1 MSTNEHWKEEERK
14 AFDFQFHGI
23 NWIAPE
29 YKSNVME
36 YFFARLA
43 AREKEVRDGIA
54 KEIEKQMAAEGAEG
68 EFLFGVDKGL
78 QVAANIARKH
88 D

>member
-1 MSTNEHWKEEERK
+1 MTEPKWKKEFLKIAKGGSEEKLAQALLLIERT
-14 AFDFQFHGI
+14 
-23 NWIAPE
+23 
-29 YKSNVME
+29 
-36 YFFARLA
+36 LA